1 MKKGARVTLT
11 VLSILV
17 LSIIL
22 GALGLSGALEKRS
35 VPYGGLIVK
44 GALPQIPYVSS
55 RSFYLLV
62 SSGEREEFIR
72 LDLVFKFT
80 GINQKECF
88 ERNDKLFRDVVYRLL
103 KDQRPPKNT
112 VKEWNAIMEE
122 RIIKEVSAKLDRCK
136 ISGIV
141 VESVQR
147 F

>member
-1 MKKGARVTLT
+1 MNRGSKVTVT

-17 LSIIL
+17 LLIVLGSLGLL
-22 GALGLSGALEKRS
+22 GATEKRS
-35 VPYGGLIVK
+35 VPYGGLIVR
-44 GALPQIPYVSS
+44 GALPQIPYMSS

-62 SSGEREEFIR
+62 NSGEREEFIR

-80 GINQKECF
+80 GVNQQECF
-88 ERNDKLFRDVVYRLL
+88 ERNDKLFKDVVYRLL
-103 KDQRPPKNT
+103 KDQRPSKNT
-112 VKEWNAIMEE
+112 VKEWNSIMEE
-122 RIIKEVSAKLDRCK
+122 RIIKEVSANLDRCK

>member
-1 MKKGARVTLT
+1 MNERSRITVT

-17 LSIIL
+17 LSIVLGSLGLL
-22 GALGLSGALEKRS
+22 GASEKRS
-35 VPYGGLIVK
+35 VPSGSLIIK
-44 GALPQIPYVSS
+44 GALPQIPYISS

-72 LDLVFKFT
+72 LDLVFKFA
-80 GINQKECF
+80 GINQQECF
-88 ERNDKLFRDVVYRLL
+88 ERNDKLFRDVIYRLL
-103 KDQRPPKNT
+103 KDQHPSKNT
-112 VKEWNAIMEE
+112 VKEWNSIMEE